1 MASMRRIWGMDHTF
15 ARLARVAALA
25 TAITGVVY
33 SVAFV
38 TVVQNGSHA
47 AEWTAATT
55 LTCGGLLAIPVL
67 VAVTTLLGE
76 SASAATPARLALVI
90 GGIAAVMTAL
100 HGAYDLAALAK
111 PAAATGGDISPV
123 DPRGFATFALAGVAI
138 GVISWVARRDH
149 RFPSWLATVG
159 LVLAVALVATWIGR
173 LAVLDPKSA
182 WLRIST
188 AVAAVLNPVAYV
200 GFAAV
205 FGRSTS
211 ALTTRG
217 RNGALGGVDRLHVAP

>member
-1 MASMRRIWGMDHTF
+1 MDDTF
-15 ARLARVAALA
+15 ARLARIAALA
-25 TAITGVVY
+25 TAIVGVVY

-38 TVVQNGSHA
+38 TVVQNGSRG
-47 AEWTAATT
+47 AEWTAATA
-55 LTCGGLLAIPVL
+55 LTIGGLIAVPVL

-76 SASAATPARLALVI
+76 SSSAAAPARLALVV

-111 PAAATGGDISPV
+111 PAAATAGDISPV
-123 DPRGFATFALAGVAI
+123 DPRGFATFALAGFAV
-138 GVISWVARRDH
+138 GVIAWLARSDA
-149 RFPSWLATVG
+149 RFPQWLSVVG
-159 LVLAVALVATWIGR
+159 LVLAIALLATWIGR

-200 GFAAV
+200 GFATV
-205 FGRSTS
+205 FRTSTS
-211 ALTTRG
+211 PLAAAARRG
-217 RNGALGGVDRLHVAP
+217 NGALGSVDRLHVAP